1 MQKIINIAMNI
12 VTRVFVIL
20 SDLDQFEDLLL
31 TVRNR
36 NDDSSP
42 SYYGGTTITES
53 SVSYTED
60 EVSLRKV
67 YSHDTITSLRGTYKC
82 HADTTKITECPI
94 YDVVNE

>member
-1 MQKIINIAMNI
+1 MNI
-12 VTRVFVIL
+12 VTRALVIL
-20 SDLDQFEDLLL
+20 SYLDQFEDLL
-31 TVRNR
+31 TVPNR

-60 EVSLRKV
+60 EVSLRKA

-82 HADTTKITECPI
+82 HADTTKVTECPI
-94 YDVVNE
+94 YDVINE

>member
-53 SVSYTED
+53 SVSCTED
-60 EVSLRKV
+60 EVSLHKA

-82 HADTTKITECPI
+82 HADTTKVTECPI
-94 YDVVNE
+94 YDVINE